1 MSWQNCKI
9 VAEEVNSLEYHKQE
23 GERGTREYQMS
34 SGKLRDFAWCQSR
47 WVRGWNSPDTEAKRK
62 GSILDCRLLTP
73 AQFFGRYAVRPPTY
87 ETTGMQC
94 PVCHSI
100 TDSQK
105 CAGCKTARV
114 PVKVTKN
121 WNTNSTHC
129 EEWMAAQEKAGLEVC
144 TQADLD
150 NADAAIK
157 RLFEDDIL
165 RSWHEACDKQVWVAG
180 EWCDEKTGLVIPC
193 RCLLDYVP
201 RLDSEFASCAG
212 DLKTTRSAARRPF
225 SRWAQQQGYHIQG
238 AWDLDM
244 LNAAEGTLPGQG
256 RVQWCLILSENFPP
270 WEPGRRFVPVEM
282 IEDARRWYHHA
293 LGQYARALA
302 TGKWKGYDDHPD
314 AVQGWSLLD
323 YDARGVMY
331 EAAAAMAEDQW
342 DADNDEPAAEEQPQ
356 EITP

>member
-1 MSWQNCKI
+1 MSWQNCRI
-9 VAEEVNSLEYHKQE
+9 VCREANPLDYLKQE
-23 GERGTREYQMS
+23 VERGDPQYVVS
-34 SGKLRDFAWCQSR
+34 SGTLREHAHCGSR
-47 WVRGWNSPDTEAKRK
+47 WRAGYESPDTKSKAH
-62 GSILDCRLLTP
+62 GSLFDCRLLTP
-73 AQFFGRYAVRPPTY
+73 TQFSRRYAVQPATY
-87 ETTGMQC
+87 ETTGMEC

-100 TDSQK
+100 TDSQS
-105 CAGCKTARV
+105 CRTCKTTRR
-114 PVKVTKN
+114 PVKVTKD
-121 WNTNSTHC
+121 WSSQSETC
-129 EEWMAAQEKAGLEVC
+129 QEWIKTQRKAGLEVC
-144 TQADLD
+144 SQQDVD

-157 RLFEDDIL
+157 RLLADDIL
-165 RSWHEACDKQVWVAG
+165 AAWHECCDKQVWVAG
-180 EWCDEKTGLVIPC
+180 EWKDEKTGLVIPC

-201 RLDSEFASCAG
+201 HLDSEFASCAG

-244 LNAAEGTLPGQG
+244 LNGAEAQNVG

-270 WEPGRRFVPVEM
+270 WELGRRFVPMEM

-342 DADNDEPAAEEQPQ
+342 DADQDEPPAEEESQ